1 MKDIMKNAANQ
12 EKIAALRLAEIKATD
27 REDLINCAND
37 ISKGASLDQS
47 EALEIAK
54 AIRAKYLP
62 NLAKQ
67 AGISDIG
74 VKKLLNFDNGAE
86 QTADFVDESDDDMN
100 EDMHHLEDDEDEF
113 DNDIQEDNDEVEDN
127 DDIAKIVIE
136 VPADMVDAAQKA
148 VQEAL
153 DNLLGGEDSDFD
165 MQDDDMDFDDEDQE
179 EDMEDDDMEEDVD
192 DEDMED
198 DSEPMHKFSNG
209 VNKMSKNAQASRRA
223 EREEILRRLAAE
235 EDGMK
240 ASASFSYNNDKV
252 SFPGEVEYPTMSL
265 DSSEGNSLKDDN
277 FTPESFAVPTL
288 NGKYLQTKD
297 ATNPVTMPG
306 SKDGSLEYVLD
317 AKLFETPSA
326 GNFDVDQPSIPTQM
340 PGMGHKTTVANDNNK
355 KMCECNSCGYKTKL
369 AEHEMAS
376 YSCPECKKAG
386 MSKTTVANDNNKQ
399 MCECTSCGYKTTL
412 AEHEMA
418 SYDCPECKKA
428 GMSKDKDVHATNTE
442 FDLNSNKMKIT
453 SSEEFSKVAALET
466 ARIKTAFSC
475 SSKLALAGI
484 IDANEIDSYADQML
498 NDNLKADAMIRQ
510 TKLLLK
516 SAQTSS
522 ERIAAAAAEK
532 MNTRTAQTIGIS
544 TSPAFSGSS
553 VSNGAALDIQSAL
566 KGTWTMPNIED

>member
-355 KMCECNSCGYKTKL
+355 
-369 AEHEMAS
+369 
-376 YSCPECKKAG
+376 
-386 MSKTTVANDNNKQ
+386 Q
-399 MCECTSCGYKTTL
+399 MCECTSCGYKTAL

-428 GMSKDKDVHATNTE
+428 GMNKDKDVHATNTE